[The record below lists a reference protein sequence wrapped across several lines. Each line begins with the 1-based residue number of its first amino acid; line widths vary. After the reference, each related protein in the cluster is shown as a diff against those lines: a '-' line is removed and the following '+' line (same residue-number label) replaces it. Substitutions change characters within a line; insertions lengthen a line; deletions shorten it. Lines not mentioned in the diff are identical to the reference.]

1 MSDGDSIFHFTMSGQ
16 RFDFD
21 ADPERLMG
29 DEVILIEDVT
39 GGPVLAWTQRIE
51 RAEVSG
57 RDLLLLAFLARHREN
72 SLLEWQHFVKTIAP
86 FTLEL
91 VDAPV
96 VDPPAAPKPRAPRS
110 RKPTSS

>member
-1 MSDGDSIFHFTMSGQ
+1 MTDQTSAFRFTMSGQ
-16 RFDFD
+16 AFTFD

-57 RDLLLLAFLARHREN
+57 RDLLLLAFLAKHREN
-72 SLLEWQHFVKTIAP
+72 PLLEWPHFVKTVAP
-86 FTLEL
+86 FTLALAADEQ
-91 VDAPV
+91 A
-96 VDPPAAPKPRAPRS
+96 DPPKPRAS
-110 RKPTSS
+110 RARTATSS

>member
-72 SLLEWQHFVKTIAP
+72 SLLEWQHFVKTVAP
-86 FTLEL
+86 FTLALADVESA
-91 VDAPV
+91 AP
-96 VDPPAAPKPRAPRS
+96 PKPRAPRS
-110 RKPTSS
+110 RKAPASS